1 MSSAAQNNLTD
12 RLGELIGC
20 AESGAASDRS
30 QLAHFVLNH
39 KDEILSALRKAEEAD
54 TAIERLTAREAELR
68 EALRPFARQKTIEE
82 IMAGEEPAP
91 EWVGATPERRIELM
105 GERKRENTAN
115 ILRARLSLGDEK

>member
-1 MSSAAQNNLTD
+1 MTDYAELVERLREASEGLQYGARDTVRQAA
-12 RLGELIGC
+12 
-20 AESGAASDRS
+20 
-30 QLAHFVLNH
+30 
-39 KDEILSALRKAEEAD
+39 